1 MAHMLFDVVQLDMPV
16 WFVLTLVLLAT
27 AFLAAYVPAVR
38 AAKIDPVVALRH
50 D

>member
-1 MAHMLFDVVQLDMPV
+1 V

-27 AFLAAYVPAVR
+27 AFLAAYLPAVR
-38 AAKIDPVVALRH
+38 ATKIDPVTALRQ